1 MFRKTKR
8 HFTEKDF
15 LFATFN
21 EFLKCWGSGGRSRLF
36 MESKESGA
44 FVNFSAF
51 LGHPGMRRSFQQSKM
66 ASDEEIQAQDPK
78 SNSDSKEKKSK
89 KKSKKK
95 TERDNQRAA
104 IFQKRK
110 KDEVKLVAA
119 AATHSASSSVAV
131 TSTPTPDFEFSEP
144 LSENISGLDDSEFMN
159 LDGNVT
165 LNQGTTSSEGGK
177 ENKEERETASED
189 PHSKGD
195 SKDDSKDEAKDD
207 SKDEAKDDSKDE
219 SIFSKYW
226 ILLKPLL
233 ISKDEA
239 KDDSKDDSRVE
250 ILCSAPS
257 PEQEKDGKDT
267 DNSDS
272 TGLETSSPLTLTPAL
287 DSITSVEVPSPE
299 VVTYQGTKD
308 KEEKDAAKPVSKVV
322 DESWDGPKIPSKIR
336 GTSFQKARFR
346 NRFKVRLK
354 KKISRRLELM
364 LSLQQSEQER
374 ADNWDQR
381 TTLYDKHDQGLIDKE
396 ELYHLLHPI
405 MKSLKRMEA
414 HENRLFHLTAV
425 HWYRA
430 PLLKGVT
437 MRHLHRRQQ
446 SDITSEAY
454 VHLKITLREG
464 CHNNL
469 LSY

>member
-1 MFRKTKR
+1 MSYRSSAISDRRISDIVRMFRKTKR

-207 SKDEAKDDSKDE
+207 SKDE

-233 ISKDEA
+233 TSKDEA

-267 DNSDS
+267 ENSDS

-287 DSITSVEVPSPE
+287 DSITSESVELRF
-299 VVTYQGTKD
+299 
-308 KEEKDAAKPVSKVV
+308 AAKK
-322 DESWDGPKIPSKIR
+322 D
-336 GTSFQKARFR
+336 
-346 NRFKVRLK
+346 
-354 KKISRRLELM
+354 M
-364 LSLQQSEQER
+364 
-374 ADNWDQR
+374 
-381 TTLYDKHDQGLIDKE
+381 
-396 ELYHLLHPI
+396 
-405 MKSLKRMEA
+405 
-414 HENRLFHLTAV
+414 
-425 HWYRA
+425 
-430 PLLKGVT
+430 
-437 MRHLHRRQQ
+437 
-446 SDITSEAY
+446 
-454 VHLKITLREG
+454 
-464 CHNNL
+464 
-469 LSY
+469 

>member
-1 MFRKTKR
+1 MSYRSSAISDRRISDIVRMFRKTKR

-95 TERDNQRAA
+95 TERDNQLAA

-110 KDEVKLVAA
+110 KDELELVAA

-207 SKDEAKDDSKDE
+207 SKD
-219 SIFSKYW
+219 
-226 ILLKPLL
+226 
-233 ISKDEA
+233 
-239 KDDSKDDSRVE
+239 DSRVE
-250 ILCSAPS
+250 IPCSAPS
-257 PEQEKDGKDT
+257 PEQEEKDGKDT
-267 DNSDS
+267 K
-272 TGLETSSPLTLTPAL
+272 A
-287 DSITSVEVPSPE
+287 
-299 VVTYQGTKD
+299 
-308 KEEKDAAKPVSKVV
+308 V
-322 DESWDGPKIPSKIR
+322 DEPNTPSSAL
-336 GTSFQKARFR
+336 GTF
-346 NRFKVRLK
+346 
-354 KKISRRLELM
+354 
-364 LSLQQSEQER
+364 
-374 ADNWDQR
+374 
-381 TTLYDKHDQGLIDKE
+381 
-396 ELYHLLHPI
+396 
-405 MKSLKRMEA
+405 
-414 HENRLFHLTAV
+414 
-425 HWYRA
+425 
-430 PLLKGVT
+430 LKGSENMT
-437 MRHLHRRQQ
+437 
-446 SDITSEAY
+446 DI
-454 VHLKITLREG
+454 VWK
-464 CHNNL
+464 L
-469 LSY
+469 LL

>member
-195 SKDDSKDEAKDD
+195 SKDDSKDEAKD
-207 SKDEAKDDSKDE
+207 EAKDD
-219 SIFSKYW
+219 
-226 ILLKPLL
+226 
-233 ISKDEA
+233 SKDEA

-308 KEEKDAAKPVSKVV
+308 KEEKDAAKPVPKVV
-322 DESWDGPKIPSKIR
+322 DESWDEPKIPSNTQTKIR

-364 LSLQQSEQER
+364 LSLQQSEQDR
-374 ADNWDQR
+374 ADNLDHQ
-381 TTLYDKHDQGLIDKE
+381 TTLYAKHDQGLIDKE

>member
-1 MFRKTKR
+1 MVRKVGWWSGKNQMR
-8 HFTEKDF
+8 VR
-15 LFATFN
+15 LGSN
-21 EFLKCWGSGGRSRLF
+21 LKSILSLTL
-36 MESKESGA
+36 
-44 FVNFSAF
+44 V
-51 LGHPGMRRSFQQSKM
+51 
-66 ASDEEIQAQDPK
+66 D
-78 SNSDSKEKKSK
+78 
-89 KKSKKK
+89 
-95 TERDNQRAA
+95 
-104 IFQKRK
+104 
-110 KDEVKLVAA
+110 VKLVFLRI
-119 AATHSASSSVAV
+119 
-131 TSTPTPDFEFSEP
+131 DFVFVI
-144 LSENISGLDDSEFMN
+144 NIVECLC
-159 LDGNVT
+159 
-165 LNQGTTSSEGGK
+165 
-177 ENKEERETASED
+177 
-189 PHSKGD
+189 PKGD
-195 SKDDSKDEAKDD
+195 SKDD

-233 ISKDEA
+233 TSKDEA

-257 PEQEKDGKDT
+257 PEQETGTASDDSSSKDDSKD
-267 DNSDS
+267 DS
-272 TGLETSSPLTLTPAL
+272 R
-287 DSITSVEVPSPE
+287 VEVPSPE

-308 KEEKDAAKPVSKVV
+308 KEEKDAAKPVPKVV
-322 DESWDGPKIPSKIR
+322 DESWDEPKIPSNTQTKIR

-364 LSLQQSEQER
+364 LSLQQSEQDR
-374 ADNWDQR
+374 ADNLDHQ
-381 TTLYDKHDQGLIDKE
+381 TTLYAKHDQGLIDKE

-405 MKSLKRMEA
+405 RKSLKRMEA
-414 HENRLFHLTAV
+414 HLNRLFHLTAV

-454 VHLKITLREG
+454 VHLKITQREG